1 VLWQCYGAGP
11 LFSALERLQRPV
23 ARSQRHNTASLSG
36 CVVVLGYWRSG
47 TTLLHEYL
55 CLDRR
60 YAFPR
65 TYACMH
71 PHHFVLTQAG
81 ALKRSG
87 PSQQRPMDELYV
99 SAESPQ
105 EDEFALLGLGARSPY
120 EALLSP
126 SHLPEALL
134 LADPDDL
141 SPAERVRWRQIF
153 SAFIADVS
161 SVEGGRPL
169 VLKSP
174 PHGYRIA
181 TLRQLLPDVRFVV
194 IVRSPGVVF
203 ESAVRMWRS
212 LFELY
217 ALTPIPPE
225 DDTRRAVLQDRPRF
239 EAKLAQ
245 GLTGVP
251 SNRVACVR
259 YEELVRDP
267 LRVIR
272 GVYERLELEDFA
284 SLERAICAEHA
295 KRSGYVARNA
305 QPPGPWAEALR
316 TAWAP
321 IFRHYGYE
329 PDC

>member
-1 VLWQCYGAGP
+1 M
-11 LFSALERLQRPV
+11 LFSALERLQRPI
-23 ARSQRHNTASLSG
+23 ARSQRDRAALAGSL
-36 CVVVLGYWRSG
+36 VVLGYWRSG

-55 CLDRR
+55 SLDRR

-87 PSQQRPMDELYV
+87 PVQQRPMDELQV

-126 SHLPEALL
+126 AHLPEALL
-134 LADPDDL
+134 LSDPDDL
-141 SPAERVRWRQIF
+141 SPTERQQWLEIF
-153 SAFIADVS
+153 SAFVADVS

-174 PHGYRIA
+174 PHGYRMRI
-181 TLRQLLPDVRFVV
+181 LRQLLPDVRFVI
-194 IVRSPGVVF
+194 IVRSPGLVF
-203 ESAVRMWRS
+203 ESAVLMWRS

-217 ALTPIPPE
+217 ALTAIPPE
-225 DDTRRAVLQDRPRF
+225 EDTRRAVLQDRPRF
-239 EAKLAQ
+239 EAKLTQ
-245 GLTGVP
+245 GLAGIP
-251 SNRVACVR
+251 SNRVAFVR

-267 LRVIR
+267 LQVIR
-272 GVYERLELEDFA
+272 GLYERLELDDFA
-284 SLERAICAEHA
+284 SLERAIGAEHA
-295 KRSGYVARNA
+295 KRARYVARNA
-305 QPPGPWAEALR
+305 QPPAPWAEAVR
-316 TAWAP
+316 SAWAP